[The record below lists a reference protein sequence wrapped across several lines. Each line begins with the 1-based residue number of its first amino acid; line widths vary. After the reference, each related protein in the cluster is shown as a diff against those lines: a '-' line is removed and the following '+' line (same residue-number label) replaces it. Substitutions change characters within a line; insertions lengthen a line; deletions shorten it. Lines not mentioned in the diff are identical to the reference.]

1 MLDVVGA
8 GFGRTGTLSL
18 KLALER
24 LGLGPCHHMRELID
38 RPGQVALWDR
48 VARGQTADWDEVYR
62 GYRATVDWPGAR
74 YWRQLAA
81 HFPQAKVIL
90 TVRDPRRWYESVE
103 GSIYRGATMPVR
115 DPAVAAMR
123 DVVRRVVWDG
133 TFGGRFADV
142 DHALGVF
149 AGHNDAVRRAIPADR
164 LLEFEVG
171 EGWRPLC
178 EFLGVPVPDE
188 PFPHVNDRE
197 TLAREMRSRAA
208 GRADGAADGRADGAA
223 TG

>member
-24 LGLGPCHHMRELID
+24 LGFGPCHHMRELVE
-38 RPGQVALWDR
+38 RPEQVALWAR
-48 VARGQTADWDEVYR
+48 VARGETADWDEVYD
-62 GYRATVDWPGAR
+62 GYRSTVDWPGAR
-74 YWRQLAA
+74 YWRELAA

-103 GSIYRGATMPVR
+103 GSIYQGATMPVR

-123 DVVRRVVWDG
+123 DVVHRVVWDG

-142 DHALGVF
+142 DHALAVF
-149 AGHNDAVRRAIPADR
+149 AAHNDAVRRAIPAGR
-164 LLEFEVG
+164 LLEFEVR
-171 EGWRPLC
+171 EGWGPLC

-197 TLAREMRSRAA
+197 SLAREMRERAA
-208 GRADGAADGRADGAA
+208 GRHGDPAPDASGPRP
-223 TG
+223 